1 METGEGVS
9 LREIRKE
16 HILKVIRSTQGDLD
30 QACRIL
36 GISIGTLRRRI
47 KELDISLQAEQ
58 GETNPGTVQ
67 K

>member
-1 METGEGVS
+1 MEAGASAS

-36 GISIGTLRRRI
+36 GISISTLRRRI
-47 KELDISLQAEQ
+47 KELDISFEEEQ
-58 GETNPGTVQ
+58 GETNPDTVR

>member
-16 HILKVIRSTQGDLD
+16 HILKVVRSTQGDLAE
-30 QACRIL
+30 ACRIL

-47 KELDISLQAEQ
+47 KELGISVEREQ
-58 GETNPGTVQ
+58 DVKRP
-67 K
+67 

>member
-1 METGEGVS
+1 METGASAS

-36 GISIGTLRRRI
+36 GISIGTLRRSI
-47 KELDISLQAEQ
+47 KELDISLHEEQ
-58 GETNPGTVQ
+58 GETNPDTVR